1 MTGLLHAKRTI
12 LAALAACVLMVAA
25 LAVTAVMFYIDGDKP
40 SGAHPISDKRAATM
54 LPRSFVMHETP
65 RPLPEITF
73 EDGDGQALTL
83 ASFKGTTVLLN
94 IWATWCVPC
103 REEMPTLDALQAELG
118 GPDFEVVPLS
128 VDRAG
133 PGVVRKFYTEIGI
146 RNLGLYIDA
155 SMQASFDLAAV
166 GLPTTLLIDPEGQ
179 ELGRLVGPAEWD
191 APEMVAFLKTHLS
204 SN

>member
-1 MTGLLHAKRTI
+1 LTGRLHAKRTI
-12 LAALAACVLMVAA
+12 LAALAAGVLMVAA
-25 LAVTAVMFYIDGDKP
+25 LAVTSVMMYIDSDK
-40 SGAHPISDKRAATM
+40 SSRASAISDKPAATNW
-54 LPRSFVMHETP
+54 PRSLVMHETP
-65 RPLPEITF
+65 RPLPKITF

-118 GPDFEVVPLS
+118 GPGFEVVPLS

-133 PGVVRKFYTEIGI
+133 PEVVRKFYAEIGI

-166 GLPTTLLIDPEGQ
+166 GLPTTLLIDAEGQ

-191 APEMVAFLKTHLS
+191 APEMIDLLKTHLTT
-204 SN
+204 N